1 MARELGDLEA
11 DKMPKDIDGV
21 NMLRRLAF
29 DVGFE
34 EGVKTHRS
42 TYCALLRKAAGEEFC
57 NGNMGVANYLK
68 GLAKN
73 IIS

>member
-1 MARELGDLEA
+1 MLSEALAEA

-42 TYCALLRKAAGEEFC
+42 TYCALLRKAAGEEW
-57 NGNMGVANYLK
+57 AS
-68 GLAKN
+68 GLWLRKFIAHN
-73 IIS
+73 PGCPE